1 MRKPTKILAE
11 GVDFPVREAIEEA
24 EALFKIWGPEL
35 RNDSRSRAL
44 LERLGQDLD
53 ASRETMLALEVVKT
67 CRRCEQ
73 DEGGSCCGLGIENR
87 YTSHLLLINLLL
99 DVSLP
104 TQRFSLDSCYFLH
117 ADGCCLKAR
126 HVLCVNYLC
135 ARLKESLSP
144 EGLSELQSIVG
155 KELDTGFVL
164 YEAIKKII
172 G

>member
-1 MRKPTKILAE
+1 MRKSTKIIAE
-11 GVDFPVREAIEEA
+11 GVDFAVRERIDEA
-24 EALFKIWGPEL
+24 ESLFKIWGAKL
-35 RNDSRSRAL
+35 RNDSRSRPL
-44 LERLGQDLD
+44 LERLDQDLE
-53 ASRETMLALEVVKT
+53 ASRGVMLALEVVKT

-73 DEGGSCCGLGIENR
+73 DEGGSCCGVGIENR

-99 DVSLP
+99 GVSLP
-104 TQRFSLDSCYFLH
+104 TQRFSPDSCYFLH

-135 ARLKESLSP
+135 ARLKESLSS
-144 EGLSELQSIVG
+144 EGLMDLQSIVG

-164 YEAIKKII
+164 YEVIKKIM